1 MKFFHKIRFY
11 CSVLKSWS
19 LLKAVKHSDDIQ
31 EYALLIVSIRIRIH
45 FKLPFPGKNNAVDRK
60 LSDIVKSFFNN
71 SKQVP
76 VSDSDSE
83 IDWEEILTWL
93 ENDQQA
99 EEVRK
104 TYFRVSY
111 WYESLMFETMKMG
124 KTKTD
129 EKNKASIIS
138 STYQSVYGEYPEI
151 PNRDDFA
158 NIRSEFRKKF
168 KTENNVFRKSRA
180 KLIDFSLEKLT
191 PFLPLIPLIP
201 LLFIFAGYIHTRYIY
216 GYFGVEVDQ
225 FFSSNDYLSSSIEE
239 ITSALLSMTGIFLAI
254 IYLYRNEW
262 AWELYKRTAIRSYE
276 LLSMFFLGFGFT
288 CLYKGNVPESPYG
301 SIIVVVIS
309 CAVVI
314 SSSRITFYVVRR
326 YFKNSTKISVILLVL
341 IGFFSGIAF
350 STYSEIKNI
359 TDGRPG
365 LEFEI
370 KAGTGEFTQEDF
382 TFIGGNSRYIFLLA
396 EGGSIE
402 IIPIESAERVRISS
416 DAKSFQKHKGG
427 QSITDSDGKVEP
439 RIVE

>member
-11 CSVLKSWS
+11 WFALKNRP
-19 LLKAVKHSDDIQ
+19 LLKAVKYSGDIQ
-31 EYALLIVSIRIRIH
+31 KYAWLIVSIRIRIH
-45 FKLPFPGKNNAVDRK
+45 FKLPFPGKNNAVERK
-60 LSDIVKSFFNN
+60 LFKIVNSFFDN

-76 VSDSDSE
+76 VSDSE
-83 IDWEEILTWL
+83 IGWEEILTWL

-99 EEVRK
+99 KEARK
-104 TYFRVSY
+104 TYLRVSY
-111 WYESLMFETMKMG
+111 WYEGIMLEIMKMG
-124 KTKTD
+124 KMKTD
-129 EKNKASIIS
+129 GKNKASIIS

-151 PNRDDFA
+151 PNSDDFA

-168 KTENNVFRKSRA
+168 KAENNVFRESRA

-191 PFLPLIPLIP
+191 PFLPWIS
-201 LLFIFAGYIHTRYIY
+201 LLFIFAGYIHTRFIY
-216 GYFGVEVDQ
+216 GYFGIEVDQ
-225 FFSSNDYLSSSIEE
+225 FFSLNDYLSSSIEE

-262 AWELYKRTAIRSYE
+262 AWELYKRTAIRLYE
-276 LLSMFFLGFGFT
+276 LLSTFFLGSCFAY
-288 CLYKGNVPESPYG
+288 LYKGNVPESPYG
-301 SIIVVVIS
+301 SIVVVVIS

-326 YFKNSTKISVILLVL
+326 YFRNSTKISVILLVL

-359 TDGRPG
+359 KDGRPG

-370 KAGTGEFTQEDF
+370 KAETGEFTQEDF

-402 IIPIESAERVRISS
+402 IIPIESAERVRISA
-416 DAKSFQKHKGG
+416 DAKSFQTKHKGG

>member
-45 FKLPFPGKNNAVDRK
+45 FKLPFPGKNNAVERK
-60 LSDIVKSFFNN
+60 LLKIVNSFFNN

-76 VSDSDSE
+76 DSDSE

-99 EEVRK
+99 KEARK
-104 TYFRVSY
+104 TYLRVSY
-111 WYESLMFETMKMG
+111 WYESLMLETMKMG
-124 KTKTD
+124 KMKTD
-129 EKNKASIIS
+129 GKNKASVVS
-138 STYQSVYGEYPEI
+138 STYQSIYGERLEI
-151 PNRDDFA
+151 PNKDDFA
-158 NIRSEFRKKF
+158 NIRSDFRKKF
-168 KTENNVFRKSRA
+168 KAEDNVFCKSMA

-191 PFLPLIPLIP
+191 PFLYLIP
-201 LLFIFAGYIHTRYIY
+201 LLFAFTGYIHTRCIY
-216 GYFGVEVDQ
+216 GYLGIEVDQ
-225 FFSSNDYLSSSIEE
+225 FFSSNDYLSSSREE
-239 ITSALLSMTGIFLAI
+239 ITSALLNMTGIFLAI
-254 IYLYRNEW
+254 IYLYRNER
-262 AWELYKRTAIRSYE
+262 AWELYKRTAIRLYE
-276 LLSMFFLGFGFT
+276 LLSMFFLGFCFT
-288 CLYKGNVPESPYG
+288 YLYKGNVPLESPYR
-301 SIIVVVIS
+301 SIIVAVIS
-309 CAVVI
+309 CSVVI
-314 SSSRITFYVVRR
+314 SSSRVTFYVVRR
-326 YFKNSTKISVILLVL
+326 YFKNSTKISVTLLVL
-341 IGFFSGIAF
+341 IGFFAGIALN
-350 STYSEIKNI
+350 TYSEIKNI
-359 TDGRPG
+359 KDGRPG

-416 DAKSFQKHKGG
+416 AAKSFQTKHKGG
-427 QSITDSDGKVEP
+427 QSITDSDEKVEP